1 MIRTAL
7 DTCIMT
13 NLIQRFS
20 TRLTLVKADHI
31 EKWRQ
36 SGPYDEWRQ
45 SRPSE
50 KRRKSSPYDEWRH
63 HSLDPLRKDVNLVL
77 MMNDVSLV
85 SLRNDVSHLEAD
97 IPRQKSVTNPKI
109 THHIWRS
116 AAAVNRGSIKTQ
128 WCYIHGEVW
137 VAAPVV
143 IDINWSW
150 VNMSTECFIVSS
162 SWILYLQRRG
172 KVSAGSDRE
181 A

>member
-1 MIRTAL
+1 
-7 DTCIMT
+7 MT
-13 NLIQRFS
+13 NLIQRYS
-20 TRLTLVKADHI
+20 TRHTLVTADHI

-36 SGPYDEWRQ
+36 SGPYDVWRQ

-63 HSLDPLRKDVNLVL
+63 HSLDPLKKDVNLVL

-116 AAAVNRGSIKTQ
+116 AAAVNRGSIKIIM
-128 WCYIHGEVW
+128 IHGEVW